1 MKETRVEQGFSPVEL
16 LVSMVIALIIAA
28 GATEVLTSFYSGSQE
43 AQQLA
48 NRVAT
53 ASALTSIMDH
63 TLGMQGYYDAATVS
77 VAALPAESPAPT
89 SATMSVGP
97 VQSITVYWLPPA
109 ATTTPYCQGTLSTAV
124 SGMNWSVS
132 GPTGCL
138 STPTTSS
145 SVFYP
150 VGGGWEFYL
159 VPNTYCN
166 NPYQNNYL
174 PNATAVVAS
183 NVSTGTEAVS
193 CLSNP

>member
-1 MKETRVEQGFSPVEL
+1 MKEPRAEQGFSLIEL

-28 GATEVLTSFYSGSQE
+28 GATEVLTSFYSGSRA

-53 ASALTSIMDH
+53 ASVLTSIMDH

-77 VAALPAESPAPT
+77 VAALPVESPAPT

-97 VQSITVYWLPPA
+97 VQSITVYWLPTA
-109 ATTTPYCQGTLSTAV
+109 ATTTPYCQGTLSTTV

-138 STPTTSS
+138 STPTSSS

-150 VGGGWEFYL
+150 VGAGWEFYL